1 MCQKF
6 RIYMGFFIS
15 LLVFSFLIF
24 FHELGHFIAARFFGV
39 KVEVFSI
46 GFGKRLL
53 TKKWGDTQWSLSL
66 IPLGGY
72 VRMKGQDDSDPTKVS
87 YDEDSYYIKKPWKK
101 IVISLAGPLANFFLA
116 FLLYLAIAS
125 IGVPKL
131 LSTVGD
137 INSSNPAYKA
147 GMRAGDNITT
157 INSIPI
163 HYWEDITSNIKQEAI
178 AINISVLR
186 DGAYLDFTIVP
197 KLQKL
202 KNRFGESVDRYIIGI
217 SPDINATKTIHLG
230 LIGSLNYAYEQ
241 TKASSTYIIKSV
253 KKLITGLV
261 PMENLGG
268 VIGVVDATE
277 KVSHLGIISLFAF
290 MALISVNL
298 GVLNLLPIPALDG
311 GHIMFNLYEMIT
323 GKSASEDIMYKL
335 TIIGWALLLTLMLL
349 GLYNDINRLF
359 G

>member
-1 MCQKF
+1 
-6 RIYMGFFIS
+6 MGFFIS

-46 GFGKRLL
+46 GFGKRILN
-53 TKKWGDTQWSLSL
+53 KKWGDTQWSLSL

-72 VRMKGQDDSDPTKVS
+72 IRMKGQDDSDPTKVS
-87 YDEDSYYIKKPWKK
+87 YDDDSYYIKQPWKK

-116 FLLYLAIAS
+116 FLLYLVIAS

-137 INSSNPAYKA
+137 INSSNPAYEA

-157 INSIPI
+157 INTIPI
-163 HYWEDITSNIKQEAI
+163 HYWEDIISNIKQEAI
-178 AINISVLR
+178 AIDISILR
-186 DGAYLDFTIVP
+186 DGAYLDFSIVP

-202 KNRFGESVDRYIIGI
+202 QNRFGESVDRYIIGI
-217 SPDINATKTIHLG
+217 RPDINAIETMNLG
-230 LIGSLNYAYEQ
+230 LTESLDYAYEQ
-241 TKASSTYIIKSV
+241 TKSASTYIVQSV
-253 KKLITGLV
+253 KKLITGLI

-268 VIGVVDATE
+268 VIGIVDTTE
-277 KVSHLGIISLFAF
+277 KVTHMGIIALLAF
-290 MALISVNL
+290 TALISVNL

-311 GHIMFNLYEMIT
+311 GHMMFNLYEMIT
-323 GKSASEDIMYKL
+323 GKTASEDIMYKL
-335 TIIGWALLLTLMLL
+335 TLIGWALLLTMMLL
-349 GLYNDINRLF
+349 GVYNDINRLF

>member
-1 MCQKF
+1 
-6 RIYMGFFIS
+6 MGFLVS

-46 GFGKRLL
+46 GFGKRVV
-53 TKKWGDTQWSLSL
+53 TKKIGDTQWSLSL

-72 VRMKGQDDSDPTKVS
+72 IRMKGQDDSDPTKIS
-87 YDEDSYYIKKPWKK
+87 YDDDSYNVKTPWQR
-101 IVISLAGPLANFFLA
+101 IVISLAGPFANFFLA

-137 INSSNPAYKA
+137 INTSNPAYMA
-147 GMRAGDNITT
+147 GMRSGDNIRT
-157 INSIPI
+157 INSTPI
-163 HYWEDITSNIKQEAI
+163 HYWEDITSNIKQEATPI
-178 AINISVLR
+178 DITVAR
-186 DGAYLDFTIVP
+186 DGEYIDFTIVP
-197 KLQKL
+197 KEQKL
-202 KNRFGESVDRYIIGI
+202 QNRFGEEVQRYIIGI
-217 SPDINATKTIHLG
+217 RPDMNAIETMNLG
-230 LIGSLNYAYEQ
+230 LIGSVDYAYEQ
-241 TKASSTYIIKSV
+241 TKAASTYIVQSV
-253 KKLITGLV
+253 QKLITGLI

-268 VIGVVDATE
+268 VIGIVDTTE
-277 KVSHLGIISLFAF
+277 KVTHMGIVALLAF
-290 MALISVNL
+290 TALISVNL

-323 GKSASEDIMYKL
+323 NRTPNEEIMYRL
-335 TIIGWALLLTLMLL
+335 TLIGWALLLTLMLL
-349 GLYNDINRLF
+349 GVYNDINRLL